1 MRRWPVPIF
10 LGLLLGFLFAC
21 GGGGS
26 DGIASLGGGT
36 QPAPGF
42 SYTGSMARGRSSF
55 SAVLLSN
62 GKVLVAGGTGA
73 VAAELYDPTTGFFT
87 TTGTMAAPEREAP
100 TVTKLADG
108 KVLIT
113 GGYGFSVMTS
123 AERYDPAT
131 GIFTTMGSMTSG
143 RYGHSAT
150 LLTTGQVLVAGG
162 TTNSEVFDPT
172 SGRFSATGSLSVARS
187 YHTATLLANGKVLIA
202 GGQLGSGSA
211 TTGAELFNPA
221 TGTFSATGSMR
232 NPRRAHQ
239 ATLLADGTVLI
250 AGGSQDN
257 SGANV
262 LTTAEIYD
270 PITGTFSSTG
280 SMHSA
285 RENHRAA
292 LLASGLVLIT
302 GGYSG
307 GGSSGYLASAEIYDP
322 ALRTFTATATA
333 MNKARESH
341 SAIVLTNGN
350 VLIAGGS
357 DYTAA
362 IASAELYK

>member
-10 LGLLLGFLFAC
+10 LGLLLGFQLAC

-26 DGIASLGGGT
+26 NGTANLGGGT
-36 QPAPGF
+36 QPAAGF
-42 SYTGSMARGRSSF
+42 SYTGSLARGRSSF
-55 SAVLLSN
+55 SAVLLGN

-73 VAAELYDPTTGFFT
+73 VAAELYDPTTGSFA
-87 TTGTMAAPEREAP
+87 TTGPMAAPDREAP

-113 GGYGFSVMTS
+113 GGYGFPVLTS

-131 GIFTTMGSMTSG
+131 GIFTTMGAMSSG

-150 LLTTGQVLVAGG
+150 LLATGQVLVAGY
-162 TTNSEVFDPT
+162 TTSSELYDAT
-172 SGRFSATGSLSVARS
+172 TGRFSATGPLSVTRS
-187 YHTATLLANGKVLIA
+187 YHTATLLPNGKVLIA
-202 GGQLGSGSA
+202 GGQLASGSA
-211 TTGAELFNPA
+211 TTGAELYNPA
-221 TGTFSATGSMR
+221 TGTFSATGSLR
-232 NPRRAHQ
+232 TPRRAHQ

-262 LTTAEIYD
+262 LASAEIYD
-270 PITGTFSSTG
+270 PTAGTFAPTG

-292 LLASGLVLIT
+292 LLASGSVLIT

-333 MNKARESH
+333 MNKAREAHCS
-341 SAIVLTNGN
+341 IVLSNGN

-357 DYTAA
+357 DYSSA